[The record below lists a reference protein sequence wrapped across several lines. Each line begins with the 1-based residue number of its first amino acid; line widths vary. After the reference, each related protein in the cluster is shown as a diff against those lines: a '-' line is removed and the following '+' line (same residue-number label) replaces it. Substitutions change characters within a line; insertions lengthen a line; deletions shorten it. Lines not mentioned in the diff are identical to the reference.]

1 MHRLMICTFS
11 AFSLLVAAQTQPIT
25 LSEQSYAGLRDRI
38 AWTSEQAQWSQ
49 LPWAESIPQAMVEAQ
64 SSRKMVLLWQERG
77 QPLGTAS
84 THGVRMRQVIWKDP
98 QINSLLSR
106 FVLVA
111 ASADQ
116 RSSLTRTTADLLR
129 SVPSGGSRPFEGLA
143 VFNAQGQMVYSTPS
157 LDAGQVAKGLSTVL
171 AEQKPSMG
179 SFGEW
184 LERTMPQ
191 KRGEIVWRVISRDLG
206 AAKFAESWHA
216 GASNVAYLDPE
227 KISALPKPADI
238 ERAPYWTKFP
248 DALTTLLAERVLVD
262 SVRGL
267 ALPFD
272 AADIQKRDLRIQRTT
287 EQSGVLSY
295 RIVGKFTASA
305 VGEWS
310 LDGDSN
316 KDVESQARGI
326 DLEAIGRA
334 KFDQAS
340 KRWTDIEVVFAGTRW
355 GGSPFNA
362 RLGDTG
368 AREIGFLL
376 SQVSIPLKK
385 SVPIIER

>member
-1 MHRLMICTFS
+1 M
-11 AFSLLVAAQTQPIT
+11 
-25 LSEQSYAGLRDRI
+25 
-38 AWTSEQAQWSQ
+38 
-49 LPWAESIPQAMVEAQ
+49 
-64 SSRKMVLLWQERG
+64 
-77 QPLGTAS
+77 
-84 THGVRMRQVIWKDP
+84 
-98 QINSLLSR
+98 
-106 FVLVA
+106 
-111 ASADQ
+111 
-116 RSSLTRTTADLLR
+116 
-129 SVPSGGSRPFEGLA
+129 
-143 VFNAQGQMVYSTPS
+143 
-157 LDAGQVAKGLSTVL
+157 
-171 AEQKPSMG
+171 
-179 SFGEW
+179 
-184 LERTMPQ
+184 
-191 KRGEIVWRVISRDLG
+191 
-206 AAKFAESWHA
+206 
-216 GASNVAYLDPE
+216 
-227 KISALPKPADI
+227 
-238 ERAPYWTKFP
+238 
-248 DALTTLLAERVLVD
+248 D

-272 AADIQKRDLRIQRTT
+272 AADIQKRDLRIQLTT

-334 KFDQAS
+334 KFDQTT

-385 SVPIIER
+385 PVPITER